1 MSRLNSAGSSITDL
15 IGVMPSNNFLGCAV
29 PIWPF
34 PELGAEVFKNGEMV
48 SLSGSAGNAVG
59 ITKPGTD
66 ASGYGILGFAAD
78 AASGAISSF
87 KGVYVA
93 HPGQLFQANVGH
105 STSANAQTAALDLGQ
120 RYGLTSLSGRTYVD
134 KSKTAASTTM
144 VRVVGFN
151 EQDAVPSFFGRVI
164 FTVNPE
170 RCQMWTGYLVSTSAP
185 ASVV

>member
-15 IGVMPSNNFLGCAV
+15 AGVKPTNNFLGCAV

-34 PELGAEVFKNGEMV
+34 PELGAETFLAGEMV
-48 SLSGSAGNAVG
+48 CLSGSAGNAVG
-59 ITKPGTD
+59 MTKPGAN
-66 ASGYGILGFAAD
+66 ASGYGIMGFAAD
-78 AASGAISSF
+78 DATGAASSF
-87 KGVYVA
+87 KGVYIA
-93 HPGQLFQANVGH
+93 HPGQLFCANVGH
-105 STSANAQTAALDLGQ
+105 STSANAQTAAVDLGQ

-134 KSKTAASTTM
+134 KSKTAASTAM

-151 EQDAVPSFFGRVI
+151 EQDVVPSFYGRVI